1 VAQQALPAG
10 ALRRRVVFG
19 LLDADGW
26 TWATLQAIFWFLLI
40 VFMLGYI
47 PNLAYFFTVS
57 PTVSVGYNFA
67 SIVNWC
73 PAANEDLPCPAAPG
87 TLLPW
92 QTSPAEL
99 ALPAGRAD
107 SVVFQSGTTVYLIG
121 GATADGATDEVL
133 VTNATTTDGQ
143 PNGNL
148 SGWQA
153 GPALP
158 EPRAG
163 AAIGSFG
170 GVPYVMGGLDASGAA
185 TDTVFRG
192 VVEEG
197 LLTGWQRAD
206 GEESPEALTLPR
218 PISDATVVAG
228 TGGFV
233 LLGGRGADGQPI
245 ADVYL
250 AWIPQEQQPPSNTL
264 QPWQPLDGLSLP
276 EPRAEAVAGTIGDFT
291 YVVGGE
297 GPDGPTDSVFRLE
310 LIDGQPATSETG
322 EPLGW
327 AVAQEDMLPEART
340 DATGFVANGS
350 LYDMG
355 GLDADGQ
362 PQESLYWVVPNGTS
376 GDVPEGWQR
385 LEQTDLPSAI
395 AGAPVAGLGSTAF
408 LFGGTDAAGLS
419 DGLMRAGLSP
429 AAPFYQLG
437 LFGATLPGL
446 SIKGEVGQ
454 QIGYINAMTVGL
466 INFAILVL
474 IGLAFSHQATTKRI
488 ISRLS
493 GGRLKLPPDEE
504 YRS

>member
-1 VAQQALPAG
+1 M
-10 ALRRRVVFG
+10 RR
-19 LLDADGW
+19 
-26 TWATLQAIFWFLLI
+26 
-40 VFMLGYI
+40 
-47 PNLAYFFTVS
+47 S
-57 PTVSVGYNFA
+57 
-67 SIVNWC
+67 
-73 PAANEDLPCPAAPG
+73 
-87 TLLPW
+87 
-92 QTSPAEL
+92 SPA
-99 ALPAGRAD
+99 RAA
-107 SVVFQSGTTVYLIG
+107 SCCWAAV
-121 GATADGATDEVL
+121 ARTA
-133 VTNATTTDGQ
+133 
-143 PNGNL
+143 
-148 SGWQA
+148 
-153 GPALP
+153 
-158 EPRAG
+158 
-163 AAIGSFG
+163 
-170 GVPYVMGGLDASGAA
+170 
-185 TDTVFRG
+185 
-192 VVEEG
+192 
-197 LLTGWQRAD
+197 
-206 GEESPEALTLPR
+206 SPST
-218 PISDATVVAG
+218 
-228 TGGFV
+228 
-233 LLGGRGADGQPI
+233 
-245 ADVYL
+245 DVYL

-264 QPWQPLDGLSLP
+264 QPWQPLDGLALP

-350 LYDMG
+350 LYVMG

-474 IGLAFSHQATTKRI
+474 IGLAFSHQAATKRI